1 MAFSGPNPSI
11 WVGGLDPD
19 LQEQKLY
26 DYFVRIGPVTS
37 VRVCVDSATQKSL
50 GYGYVNFQDPA
61 DAEKALDQAGTKLGS
76 RYLRIAKIQRDPS
89 KRRSGIS
96 NILVKKLPKSVD
108 TYALKEMFSKF
119 GRLTA
124 IGLACDEKGESRGYA
139 RISFERE
146 ESAVDAVKEMDGME
160 MDGQAIVVER
170 YQPQHRDELLK
181 QYTNL
186 YVKNLDPAVTDEK
199 LRAFFARYG
208 KVSSAKV
215 RDLGGVQSE
224 VGLGYVAFEKHDDA
238 ARAVEELNGKECE
251 ISKAGSSLDVSRF
264 RSREER
270 QRDRERQ
277 RRERAQQHSKYPN
290 LYVKGFDDT
299 VTSERLEELF
309 QRYGETVSV
318 TVMMDKETGMSRCFG
333 FVSMK
338 DQNAASQAI
347 QELNG
352 STFLS
357 PRPLFV
363 TYALRKD
370 ARRQNLEER
379 SKQFRVRQN
388 PMGGPGLGGM
398 PPMGFMGP
406 QMFNNVNMPLM
417 NPRVPIM
424 PMNGMNG
431 LGGMNGM
438 GGMNSMGAM
447 GPMGPMGGMNSMGA
461 MGPMGPMGGMAR
473 PMAPNAMSQMRSRP
487 MPQKPP
493 MQSLMPQQ
501 HPQAPPQGQNL
512 AAVLANLNPEQQKN
526 VLGERLYS
534 YIVRSHPSVAAKITG
549 MLLEMDNSEILNMLD
564 SPSMLDSK
572 IAEAQDVLNRH
583 MSV

>member
-1 MAFSGPNPSI
+1 MPFAGPNPSI
-11 WVGGLDPD
+11 WVGGLDPG
-19 LQEQKLY
+19 LNEQKLY
-26 DYFVRIGPVTS
+26 DYFVRIGPVAS
-37 VRVCVDSATQKSL
+37 VRVCADSATQKSL

-76 RYLRIAKIQRDPS
+76 RFLRIAKVQRDPA
-89 KRRSGIS
+89 KRRSGVN
-96 NILVKKLPKSVD
+96 NIVVKKLPKSVD
-108 TYALKEMFSKF
+108 TFALKELFSKF

-160 MDGQAIVVER
+160 MDGQAIQVER
-170 YQPQHRDELLK
+170 YQSHHRDELLK
-181 QYTNL
+181 QFTNL
-186 YVKNLDPAVTDEK
+186 YVKNLDPSTTDEK
-199 LRAFFARYG
+199 LREFFAAYG
-208 KVSSAKV
+208 AVSSAKV
-215 RDLGGVQSE
+215 RNLGDAVQD
-224 VGLGYVAFEKHDDA
+224 VGFGYVAYERHEDA
-238 ARAVEELNGKECE
+238 AAAVEQLNGKECE
-251 ISKAGSSLDVSRF
+251 ISKAGTTLDVSRF

-277 RRERAQQHSKYPN
+277 RRERAKQYSSYPN

-299 VTSERLEELF
+299 VTSDRLRELF

-318 TVMMDKETGMSRCFG
+318 TVMMDKDTGVSRCFG

-338 DQNAASQAI
+338 DQDAASRAI

-363 TYALRKD
+363 TYALLKD
-370 ARRQNLEER
+370 ARRQSLEER
-379 SKQFRVRQN
+379 NKQFRMRQV
-388 PMGGPGLGGM
+388 PVGPPGMGGM

-406 QMFNNVNMPLM
+406 QMFGNVNMPFM
-417 NPRVPIM
+417 NHRMPMM
-424 PMNGMNG
+424 PMNNM
-431 LGGMNGM
+431 
-438 GGMNSMGAM
+438 A
-447 GPMGPMGGMNSMGA
+447 PMG
-461 MGPMGPMGGMAR
+461 R

-493 MQSLMPQQ
+493 MQPMIPQQ
-501 HPQAPPQGQNL
+501 PQPQSQNL
-512 AAVLANLNPEQQKN
+512 AAVLANLSPEQQKN

-534 YIVRSHPSVAAKITG
+534 YIVRSNPSVAAKITG
-549 MLLEMDNSEILNMLD
+549 MLLEMDNAEILNMLD
-564 SPSMLDSK
+564 SPVILDSK

-583 MSV
+583 MNV